1 MEVNAFPNAATTCFE
16 DSMSRRRT
24 HAGDVRWGWTC
35 PRCGTDVSVRRDPDS
50 DTFRWECDADHCVAV
65 GFGFTSRRRARLAL
79 REYRERYQN
88 IYR

>member
-1 MEVNAFPNAATTCFE
+1 
-16 DSMSRRRT
+16 MSRRRT

-35 PRCGTDVSVRRDPDS
+35 PRCETDVSVRRDPDS
-50 DTFRWECDADHCVAV
+50 DTFRWECDADHCAAV

-88 IYR
+88 VYR